1 MYILNL
7 LIHFKQKKKGEKMT
21 YQQKSYNESPI
32 KRKFLDFRFQF
43 IKEYYDIINKL
54 TNHPYQKYNELFYS
68 FFFLLFFTSA
78 KKN

>member
-1 MYILNL
+1 
-7 LIHFKQKKKGEKMT
+7 MT

-68 FFFLLFFTSA
+68 FFFYYFLLLR
-78 KKN
+78 KKIEGRCPDQKNLFRTTF